1 MKSGPLPYTDHEIFL
16 LIVLIHFQSPG
27 KGMAFMP
34 WLVFLFQSST
44 LCHSILASKYFDY
57 FLIPGNTF
65 VLFHLFGVQIRFFFF
80 LGSPHWTYTIT
91 LGSILFS
98 CAFRISCTSP
108 FIKLSPMDCNHFSLS
123 GSQTWPEGQG
133 SCPTHWCMSSTLW
146 SECLSQH
153 EFIFRNPNTQI
164 WWY

>member
-65 VLFHLFGVQIRFFFF
+65 VLFHLFGVQIRFFFSWEV
-80 LGSPHWTYTIT
+80 LTGLT
-91 LGSILFS
+91 LLPWAPFS
-98 CAFRISCTSP
+98 SHV
-108 FIKLSPMDCNHFSLS
+108 LSEYPAHPL
-123 GSQTWPEGQG
+123 
-133 SCPTHWCMSSTLW
+133 L
-146 SECLSQH
+146 
-153 EFIFRNPNTQI
+153 
-164 WWY
+164 